1 MDQIW
6 HRVLFAGAAM
16 ITLMG
21 FATMWLWNW
30 LIPELFNGST
40 VTFWQAIG
48 LIALGKLLTGFM
60 GMGRHGWSKHKHG
73 GWNHEKAK
81 YWKQRMDEKCR
92 VCRKKNAKN
101 LNAIITTVVAGKQ
114 KLMKLKTNRQKHNN
128 KKTKTLQNRYSVY
141 LHSGF
146 VFWGDG
152 RSRFSVNLL

>member
-1 MDQIW
+1 MQRKNWIKYGIGF
-6 HRVLFAGAAM
+6 LFAGAAM

-81 YWKQRMDEKCR
+81 YWKQRMDEKMSSLSEEEREKFKRYYYDRC
-92 VCRKKNAKN
+92 
-101 LNAIITTVVAGKQ
+101 GW
-114 KLMKLKTNRQKHNN
+114 
-128 KKTKTLQNRYSVY
+128 KTKANEAENKSAEAQQ
-141 LHSGF
+141 
-146 VFWGDG
+146 
-152 RSRFSVNLL
+152 